1 MGASKNKG
9 FKGRRRHGKKR
20 RHRQPKSTLASHAAQ
35 ERKLARA
42 PHSFVFSRPGCG
54 RLVKS
59 LTLDIRQVFE
69 PFTASQLRV
78 SKRNVMKDFL
88 TIAGPLHVSHI
99 LYFTHPKPE
108 KLAAKRRRYLRN
120 LEERKKQKLGA
131 DGSDRN
137 EGKEEKDNEDS
148 GEEESQ
154 DEDGQTENSG
164 RQGGGVYMHLI
175 RTPSGPS
182 ITFRVSEYSLTRD
195 IFTLVR
201 KVFDIRQYSTPP
213 LLAMTGFGAGP
224 GQIPPPHLR
233 LLVDMFQNMLP
244 SLNIQKLKVS
254 SVRRVLLLSREVDTS
269 SEDGEGK
276 ELIYLRHYN
285 IRLENRSISRA
296 LRRLGMGGVA
306 MKKQRTAAG
315 LGPQGIGKATG
326 VPSLG
331 KFASMDDYLAKAS
344 LLTDSAASELE
355 DMAEVPLPG
364 QPMDIEDVGQQIE
377 GAGEE
382 EGLKKSS
389 QLPKSKDIK
398 EAKAQAKATHGFSHL
413 SGCRKACVRLT
424 EIGPRLTFQ
433 LYKIEEGV
441 NSGTVLYHSLQKR
454 TPQEVAQ
461 QEAEFKAK
469 EALRAQRRAEHE
481 RRRKEKEAARSGGEA
496 VGKTKKSV
504 KFADEKEKEEK
515 KKINKLSDAE
525 EGEEEVEGVEGEK
538 SESTVPKPKKKKR
551 KVKKISKKH
560 PAYNYLTEKAL
571 EKRLEQKSRR
581 R

>member
-1 MGASKNKG
+1 MAASKNKG
-9 FKGRRRHGKKR
+9 HRRHGKKR
-20 RHRQPKSTLASHAAQ
+20 RQRQPRSALASHAAQ

-78 SKRNVMKDFL
+78 SRRNVIKDF
-88 TIAGPLHVSHI
+88 IAVAGPLHVSHI
-99 LYFTHPKPE
+99 LYFTHPKLE
-108 KLAAKRRRYLRN
+108 KLAAKRRRYAHN
-120 LEERKKQKLGA
+120 LEARKKQNSEAGESATMKKA
-131 DGSDRN
+131 EEETESDN
-137 EGKEEKDNEDS
+137 EEKSQNEDN
-148 GEEESQ
+148 
-154 DEDGQTENSG
+154 QTRDNTG
-164 RQGGGVYMHLI
+164 HGGGVYMHLI

-182 ITFRVSEYSLTRD
+182 LTFRVSDYCLTRD

-201 KVFDIRQYSTPP
+201 KVFDVRQYSTPP
-213 LLAMTGFGAGP
+213 LLAMAGFGAGNN
-224 GQIPPPHLR
+224 QPPPSHLR

-254 SVRRVLLLSREVDTS
+254 NVRRVLLLSREVDTS
-269 SEDGEGK
+269 NEEGEVK
-276 ELIYLRHYN
+276 EVIYLRHYN

-296 LRRLGMGGVA
+296 LRRLGMGGA
-306 MKKQRTAAG
+306 PMKKQKAAAG
-315 LGPQGIGKATG
+315 LGPQGIGKSTG

-331 KFASMDDYLAKAS
+331 KYTSMDEYLARAN

-355 DMAEVPLPG
+355 DMVEVPLPG
-364 QPMDIEDVGQQIE
+364 QPLDLEDIGQAE
-377 GAGEE
+377 GACEGE
-382 EGLKKSS
+382 GIGKSS

-398 EAKAQAKATHGFSHL
+398 EAKAQAKSTHGFTHL

-424 EIGPRLTFQ
+424 EIGPRLTLQ
-433 LYKIEEGV
+433 LIKIEEGV
-441 NSGTVLYHSLQKR
+441 NSGTVLYHSWKKL

-469 EALRAQRRAEHE
+469 QALRAQRRTEHE
-481 RRRKEKEAARSGGEA
+481 RRRKEKEAAKSGEA
-496 VGKTKKSV
+496 FRPPKQSV
-504 KFADEKEKEEK
+504 NFDDEKEKEQETE
-515 KKINKLSDAE
+515 IHKLSDFE
-525 EGEEEVEGVEGEK
+525 EEDDERQIGDEGER
-538 SESTVPKPKKKKR
+538 SESTMSKIKKKKR

-560 PAYNYLTEKAL
+560 PAYNYLTERAL
-571 EKRLEQKSRR
+571 EKKLEQKARR